1 MGGYHGR
8 RDLGRSQWNSVKGG
22 SKPDRIADSG
32 SAVGVIPMTDKGR
45 TRDGGY
51 RTDSHYIPRQ
61 TKQGMGH
68 IWHQKP
74 LEGGQEGKG
83 RWRKGGASGRGNA
96 VPMAFKKGLRRGNRK
111 GQVED
116 EAVLFKE
123 ARAGKGRKS
132 YWLDITNK

>member
-1 MGGYHGR
+1 M
-8 RDLGRSQWNSVKGG
+8 KGG

-32 SAVGVIPMTDKGR
+32 SAVGVIPMTDKGC

-83 RWRKGGASGRGNA
+83 RWRKGGASGGEMPFRW
-96 VPMAFKKGLRRGNRK
+96 PLKKGYEEGTERDR
-111 GQVED
+111 
-116 EAVLFKE
+116 
-123 ARAGKGRKS
+123 
-132 YWLDITNK
+132 

>member
-1 MGGYHGR
+1 MGGCRGR
-8 RDLGRSQWNSVKGG
+8 RDLGRSRWNSVKVG
-22 SKPDRIADSG
+22 SKPDRIADSE
-32 SAVGVIPMTDKGR
+32 SAVGVIPKTDKGC
-45 TRDGGY
+45 TRDGDC

-74 LEGGQEGKG
+74 LEGQEGQG
-83 RWRKGGASGRGNA
+83 GWRKGGASGRGNA
-96 VPMAFKKGLRRGNRK
+96 VAMAFKKGLRRGSRK

-116 EAVLFKE
+116 KAVLLEE
-123 ARAGKGRKS
+123 ARARKGGKS